1 MIHGNWDVRPL
12 DMKLLDGM
20 HFQSIFSRRRRK
32 VKNHQPADRLYWRQ
46 LRPYYVM
53 SLFRLQ
59 LKSEAESQLNQ
70 MVIDVSNSAS
80 NPQSDIAATMIKD
93 GKLHPVA
100 RQAVDKLRE
109 NFFNETD
116 KLNKK
121 LEQILNQSKP

>member
-1 MIHGNWDVRPL
+1 
-12 DMKLLDGM
+12 
-20 HFQSIFSRRRRK
+20 
-32 VKNHQPADRLYWRQ
+32 
-46 LRPYYVM
+46 
-53 SLFRLQ
+53 
-59 LKSEAESQLNQ
+59 